1 MLKIFHHRYFAA
13 RKFEFWLLPVCFSQT
28 LSRHLGS
35 TLPTSNC
42 LLVLLQGSLDVFCIE
57 KVVASLPD
65 LLGVLK
71 ILGNKQKNK
80 RRKKKRKKKKK
91 REKNIY
97 LPPPPPTHPRPH
109 PPYFHSH
116 WLFRCPPVARTHAM
130 YVTV

>member
-1 MLKIFHHRYFAA
+1 MMLKIFYHWYFAA
-13 RKFEFWLLPVCFSQT
+13 RKFEFQLLPVCFSQT

-80 RRKKKRKKKKK
+80 KKRKE
-91 REKNIY
+91 REKTSTY
-97 LPPPPPTHPRPH
+97 LPPPPPTRPPLR
-109 PPYFHSH
+109 PPCFHSH
-116 WLFRCPPVARTHAM
+116 WLFRCPPVIKVNILNVM
-130 YVTV
+130 

>member
-1 MLKIFHHRYFAA
+1 MMLKIFYHRYFAV

-80 RRKKKRKKKKK
+80 KKKRTRKKHTC
-91 REKNIY
+91 IY
-97 LPPPPPTHPRPH
+97 LLYYQLILHLTLPT
-109 PPYFHSH
+109 SI
-116 WLFRCPPVARTHAM
+116 
-130 YVTV
+130 VTGCSTVLLWQEVTQCM